1 MISRIG
7 KLVCEAA
14 GTESFEQ
21 AQALRAR
28 DVALV
33 VADDTDVMLLRSAV
47 ALTLRCFAG
56 KTTIRPMNG
65 SLHPDLEAAARGE
78 AALCGSIDRLSIGG
92 AREQLELGVGCNS
105 GGLFVDARG
114 WSVGVNTMS
123 AASASPSAPASAFA
137 AAAGV
142 AKLFGA
148 LIGKDDA
155 IIREQWT
162 HSLLDFEDDATNN
175 IVNFGRIVLIGA
187 GAVGSAFAHVLCGS
201 GWQGSITVVD
211 HQRYDEPNHET
222 TLLISRAATLRQSP
236 KAETLASAIRSPSI
250 AANFSSMKVGSSDLL
265 LRDSVDAIV
274 CAVDNAEL
282 RRCLDV
288 TSAGTVFNAGV
299 GGAAEDAGHVLWTRH
314 ARHEPPLSLHYR
326 QGSAS
331 FDAATRRVPS
341 DISADECSRL
351 AYRDVSLAAPF
362 MALAAGALLAAGIA
376 QQALK
381 RPAPTNYMKFDLLGL
396 QQWSVRRSLGLG
408 EPGSPHLMRSSS
420 RVRIDRA

>member
-21 AQALRAR
+21 AQTLRAR
-28 DVALV
+28 DVSLV

-56 KTTIRPMNG
+56 KTTIRSMGG
-65 SLHPDLEAAARGE
+65 SLHSDLEAAARRE
-78 AALCGSIDRLSIGG
+78 AVLCGSTDRLLIGG
-92 AREQLELGVGCNS
+92 PGGQLELGLGCNS

-114 WSVGVNTMS
+114 WSVGVNMMS
-123 AASASPSAPASAFA
+123 AASVLPSAPAAAFA

-148 LIGKDDA
+148 LIGKNDA
-155 IIREQWT
+155 VIREQWG
-162 HSLLDFEDDATNN
+162 HALLDFDDHATNG
-175 IVNFGRIVLIGA
+175 IVDFGRIVLIGA
-187 GAVGSAFAHVLCGS
+187 GAVGSAFAHVLDGS
-201 GWQGSITVVD
+201 GWRGAITIVD
-211 HQRYDEPNHET
+211 HERYDEPNHET
-222 TLLISRAATLRQSP
+222 TLLISRAATLRQAP
-236 KAETLASAIRSPSI
+236 KAETLASAIRSSSI
-250 AANFSSMKVGSSDLL
+250 AASFSATKVGSSDPL
-265 LRDSVDAIV
+265 LRNPVDAIV

-288 TSAGTVFNAGV
+288 TSAGVVFNAGV
-299 GGAAEDAGHVLWTRH
+299 GGTAEDAGHVLWTRH
-314 ARHEPPLSLHYR
+314 ALYEPPLSFHYR

-331 FDAATRRVPS
+331 SYATTTRVPS
-341 DISADECSRL
+341 DISTDECSRL

-381 RPAPTNYMKFDLLGL
+381 RPAPTNYMKFDLLES
-396 QQWSVRRSLGLG
+396 QQWSVRRALSGQAG
-408 EPGSPHLMRSSS
+408 
-420 RVRIDRA
+420 RVRLDALDEVAQQSQS